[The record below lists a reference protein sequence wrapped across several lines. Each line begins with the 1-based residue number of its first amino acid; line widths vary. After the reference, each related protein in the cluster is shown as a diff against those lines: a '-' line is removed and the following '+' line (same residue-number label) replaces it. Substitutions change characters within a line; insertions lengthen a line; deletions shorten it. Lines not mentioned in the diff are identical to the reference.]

1 MAGRPVPPD
10 LIEFLAPFSDDV
22 QEIALGLRGR
32 VLAVMPEAH
41 EVVWDATNAVSL
53 VYTPSTNW
61 QDGVVHIASYA
72 KRVNLGF
79 NDGSSLADPFG
90 ILTGT
95 GARIRHVSF
104 HAVADVDAEWVDDYL
119 AAALAQAGLDGGMGD
134 HGTTIRVSAGPKRRP
149 A

>member
-1 MAGRPVPPD
+1 MAGRAVPPE

-22 QEIALGLRGR
+22 QDIALGLRGR

-41 EVVWDATNAVSL
+41 EFVWDATNAVSL

-79 NDGSSLADPFG
+79 NDGSSLADPLG

-95 GARIRHVSF
+95 GSRIRHVSF
-104 HAVADVDAEWVDDYL
+104 HAVADVDAEWVDEYL
-119 AAALAQAGLDGGMGD
+119 AAALVQAGLERGMGD
-134 HGTTIRVSAGPKRRP
+134 GGTTIRVSKGPKRRP
-149 A
+149 G

>member
-1 MAGRPVPPD
+1 MAGRAVPPE

-41 EVVWDATNAVSL
+41 EIVWDATNAVSL
-53 VYTPSTNW
+53 VYSPSTNW
-61 QDGVVHIASYA
+61 QDGVVHIASYS

-79 NDGSSLADPFG
+79 NDGASLADPLG

-95 GARIRHVSF
+95 GARIRHISF
-104 HAVADVDAEWVDDYL
+104 NAVADVDAEWVDEYL
-119 AAALAQAGLDGGMGD
+119 AAALVQAGLDKGMGD
-134 HGTTIRVSAGPKRRP
+134 GGTTTRVSKGPKRRP
-149 A
+149 G